1 VDERVLSE
9 ASDLVLHEQLL
20 SFQFRNYQIV
30 RGWVRQGFADFLL
43 KGLVPSFEFRKMRL
57 DRHVAYLLA

>member
-1 VDERVLSE
+1 MDERILPKTR
-9 ASDLVLHEQLL
+9 DFVLHEQLL
-20 SFQFRNYQIV
+20 PFQFRNFQAV